1 MREKQADNERKYRD
15 TMEYLEGERE
25 RERSGV
31 RGIEK
36 RIRGGRGSIATS
48 VV

>member
-1 MREKQADNERKYRD
+1 MRENIETQRSIWK
-15 TMEYLEGERE
+15 ERE